1 MRVSRRVIS
10 KQKQQF
16 DLGAAL
22 GDAGETTAGEIIMPA
37 DYKSLSKAAKTS
49 KKKTTKETD
58 QGKKGK
64 QGGKT
69 SKAMK
74 KHPMKKPSSKKKKP
88 KQRNKKKDDDD
99 ASDCANLVANEN
111 DPISKYLTWDGTD
124 PSKQVMVKRV
134 HSAVWH
140 STLQEQLKKGMPEA
154 DAKARASKDA
164 VAAKARFLKAKNMA

>member
-58 QGKKGK
+58 QGKKGQTRWK
-64 QGGKT
+64 NIEGNEKT
-69 SKAMK
+69 SNEKT
-74 KHPMKKPSSKKKKP
+74 
-88 KQRNKKKDDDD
+88 KQ
-99 ASDCANLVANEN
+99 
-111 DPISKYLTWDGTD
+111 
-124 PSKQVMVKRV
+124 
-134 HSAVWH
+134 
-140 STLQEQLKKGMPEA
+140 
-154 DAKARASKDA
+154 
-164 VAAKARFLKAKNMA
+164 